1 MVHQNAVNS
10 YQKAQVYDEI
20 NPNKL
25 ILMLYEGAIKR
36 VNLAREGLK
45 KDDPKMRG
53 ENLGKA
59 IAIISE
65 LNACLDA
72 DIKTEEIEF
81 LRSLYATMLVE
92 LPKVS
97 VHKDVTILE
106 RTEKYLT
113 ELKKIWE
120 NTVMNREDK
129 SADKTPGKPVSGRG
143 KALSQ
148 NYGSGSASSSLSSIA
163 I

>member
-1 MVHQNAVNS
+1 MVHQNAVDS

-36 VNLAREGLK
+36 VNLAREGIK
-45 KDDPKMRG
+45 KDNPQQRG
-53 ENLGKA
+53 ENIGKA

-72 DIKTEEIEF
+72 EVKTEEVNF
-81 LRSLYATMLVE
+81 LRDLYMAMLVE

-97 VHKDVTILE
+97 LNKDISILD
-106 RTEKYLT
+106 RTEKYLL
-113 ELKKIWE
+113 ELKRIWE
-120 NTVMNREDK
+120 TSVMGGRQQSGRPK
-129 SADKTPGKPVSGRG
+129 SQNPQNPYGPARTPGSM
-143 KALSQ
+143 
-148 NYGSGSASSSLSSIA
+148 NSIA

>member
-1 MVHQNAVNS
+1 MVHQNAVDS

-36 VNLAREGLK
+36 VNLARDGIK
-45 KDDPKMRG
+45 KSNPQQRG
-53 ENLGKA
+53 ENIGKA

-72 DIKTEEIEF
+72 EVKTEEVNF
-81 LRSLYATMLVE
+81 LRSLYMSMLVE
-92 LPKVS
+92 LPKAS
-97 VHKDVTILE
+97 LNNDATILD
-106 RTEKYLT
+106 RTEKYLL
-113 ELKKIWE
+113 ELKRIWE
-120 NTVMNREDK
+120 TTVLNSQKNVSR
-129 SADKTPGKPVSGRG
+129 PGAQK
-143 KALSQ
+143 LQ
-148 NYGSGSASSSLSSIA
+148 NPYGSARVPGSLNSIA

>member
-92 LPKVS
+92 LPKVC

-120 NTVMNREDK
+120 TTVMNREDK
-129 SADKTPGKPVSGRG
+129 SEDKTPGKPLSGRG
-143 KALSQ
+143 KTLSQ
-148 NYGSGSASSSLSSIA
+148 NYGSGNASSSLSSIA